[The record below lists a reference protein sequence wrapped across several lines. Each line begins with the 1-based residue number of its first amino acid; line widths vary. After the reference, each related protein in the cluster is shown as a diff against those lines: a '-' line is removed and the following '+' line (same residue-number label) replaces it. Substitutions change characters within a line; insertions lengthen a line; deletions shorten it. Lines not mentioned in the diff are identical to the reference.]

1 MRGNAGTA
9 VGAIRR
15 GGGRGA
21 IVVALALLLT
31 LATTPA
37 SAQDSKG
44 ADFWLTFPGNLG
56 SGELSLFITG
66 DTATSGTVSISG
78 LSFTAP
84 FTVTPGTVTT
94 VGLPSSAELQSSD
107 TIENLGIHVTAATEI
122 TVYGLNRI
130 QHTTDAYL
138 GLPTDALGTDY
149 INLGYQNV
157 DVVNATQFGI
167 VATQDSTAVTVTPT
181 VTTDGHTA
189 GIPYSIN
196 LNQGQTYLLQNT
208 DPAPADLSGTLIQ
221 SSKPIAVFGGHQC
234 ANIPQGFIACDHIVE
249 ELPPTTEWGKNFV
262 SMPLATRTGGDTF
275 RVLASDDATT
285 VKLNGATVATLNRG
299 QLHEQIV
306 SGPAQITADKPVL
319 VMQYSNSSSFDGVT
333 SDPFEMMI
341 PPQEQFL
348 AAYTVSTPASGF
360 ALNFINVVVP
370 NAAVG
375 AIILDGSAI
384 PAASFTA
391 IGSSGFSGAQVP
403 VDLGSHTLSGP
414 LPFGVHS
421 YGFSDF
427 DSYGY
432 PGGLSLSEV
441 ARVASVALAPKTAS
455 NQINTQH
462 CVTATIKDQNGSP
475 LQDIR
480 VDFSVSGANAPTGFA
495 FTNASGEAQF
505 CYTGTNVGNDSII
518 GTVGALSDTAT
529 KTWSSQTRKSTST
542 TYTGA
547 ASVQYS
553 DPATLSGQLLDTS
566 VSPSLGVAARTL
578 GFTLGTQAASA
589 GPTDSSGNAS
599 TSLTVTQKPGSVSTV
614 NTSFAGDSS
623 YLPSSDSDLF
633 SILKEDCTLTYS
645 GDLLVPPLA
654 NTRLAADMGELD
666 TSLGDRSGKLI
677 TFTVTDSG
685 ANVQTFTA
693 TTDATGHAETSQ
705 PLAADVY
712 AVRASFAGDDFYKP
726 CQTPG
731 PDAVVTVASAA
742 AKVTGG
748 GWISAQSRTNFG
760 FNLIPEAGG
769 SFKTQ
774 FQLRARN
781 NKSNFHAKVVTAV
794 TTPATNSVSWSGTG
808 TWGNQ
813 TGCSYQITVVDKGS
827 PGRKGDT
834 INISIICGSTVVYS
848 TGGPR
853 TLKGGNITVH

>member
-1 MRGNAGTA
+1 
-9 VGAIRR
+9 
-15 GGGRGA
+15 
-21 IVVALALLLT
+21 LLLA

-44 ADFWLTFPGNLG
+44 ADFWLTFPGNFG

-107 TIENLGIHVTAATEI
+107 TIQDLGIHVTANADV

-130 QHTTDAYL
+130 AFTTDAYL

-157 DVVNATQFGI
+157 DVVNGTQFGI
-167 VATQDSTAVTVTPT
+167 VATQDATAVTITPT

-189 GIPYSIN
+189 GTPYSIN
-196 LNQGQTYLLQNT
+196 LNQGQTYLLRNT

-221 SSKPIAVFGGHQC
+221 SSKPIALFGGHQC
-234 ANIPQGFIACDHIVE
+234 ANIPQGFVACDHIVE

-262 SMPLATRTGGDTF
+262 TMPLATRTGGDTF
-275 RVLASDDATT
+275 RVLASQDATT
-285 VKLNGATVATLNRG
+285 VKLNGATVATLNSG

-333 SDPFEMMI
+333 SDPFQMMI
-341 PPQEQFL
+341 PPFEQFL
-348 AAYTVSTPASGF
+348 AGYTVSTPASGF
-360 ALNFINVVVP
+360 ALNFVNVVAP

-375 AIILDGSAI
+375 AITLDGSAI

-391 IGSSGFSGAQVP
+391 IGGSGFSGAQVS

-441 ARVASVALAPKTAS
+441 ARVASVSLAPKTAS

-462 CVTATIKDQNGSP
+462 CVTATVKDQNGNP
-475 LQDIR
+475 LTDIR
-480 VDFSVSGANAPTGFA
+480 VDFGVTGANPTTGFA
-495 FTNASGEAQF
+495 FTNASGDAQF
-505 CYTGTNVGNDSII
+505 CYTGTNAGDDTIT

-529 KTWSSQTRKSTST
+529 KTWSSERKSTST

-553 DPATLSGQLLDTS
+553 DPVTLSGQLLDTS
-566 VSPSLGVAARTL
+566 VSPNVGIPGKQLD
-578 GFTLGTQAASA
+578 FTLGTQTASA
-589 GPTDSSGNAS
+589 GPTDAGGNAS
-599 TSLTVTQKPGSVSTV
+599 TSLTITQTPGSVSSVQTA
-614 NTSFAGDSS
+614 FAGDASFG
-623 YLPSSDSDLF
+623 PSNDSDPF
-633 SILKEDCTLTYS
+633 QITKEDCTLAYT
-645 GDLLVPPLA
+645 GDTLV
-654 NTRLAADMGELD
+654 NAASMTNLKAQFGEPD
-666 TSLGDRSGKLI
+666 ASPGDWSGKLV
-677 TFTVTDSG
+677 TFTVTDAS
-685 ANVQTFTA
+685 NVVQTFTA
-693 TTDATGHAETSQ
+693 TTDVSGLASVQA
-705 PLAADVY
+705 PLGPNVY
-712 AVRASFAGDDFYKP
+712 GVGASFAGDGFYLP
-726 CQTPG
+726 CQTAT
-731 PDAVVTVASAA
+731 DTLVTVQAA
-742 AKVTGG
+742 NAKITGG
-748 GWISAQSRTNFG
+748 GFVAQGTGNTNFG
-760 FNLIPEAGG
+760 FNVISDVTGLHGQLQIRSKAG
-769 SFKTQ
+769 KN
-774 FQLRARN
+774 R
-781 NKSNFHAKVVTAV
+781 FHS
-794 TTPATNSVSWSGTG
+794 TTILTLSTSGNTG
-808 TWGNQ
+808 TW
-813 TGCSYQITVVDKGS
+813 TGTGRWNGTDGYTFTISVVDNGS
-827 PGRKGDT
+827 SGKKGDT
-834 INISIICGSTVVYS
+834 ISIEIKSPTNVTVFTTS
-848 TGGPR
+848 GAIP
-853 TLKGGNITVH
+853 LKGGNITVH

>member
-1 MRGNAGTA
+1 MRRIAGAT
-9 VGAIRR
+9 VGATRQ
-15 GGGRGA
+15 GGRRGA
-21 IVVALALLLT
+21 IVVAFALLLA

-66 DTATSGTVSISG
+66 DIATSGTVSISG

-107 TIENLGIHVTAATEI
+107 TIQDLGIHVTANADV

-130 QHTTDAYL
+130 AFTTDAYL

-157 DVVNATQFGI
+157 DVVNGTQFGI
-167 VATQDSTAVTVTPT
+167 VATQDATAVTITPT

-189 GIPYSIN
+189 GTPYSIN
-196 LNQGQTYLLQNT
+196 LNQGQTYLLRNT

-221 SSKPIAVFGGHQC
+221 SSKPIALFGGHQC
-234 ANIPQGFIACDHIVE
+234 ANIPQGFVACDHIVE

-262 SMPLATRTGGDTF
+262 TMPLATRTGGDTF
-275 RVLASDDATT
+275 RVLASQDATT

-333 SDPFEMMI
+333 SDPFQMMI
-341 PPQEQFL
+341 PPFEQFL
-348 AAYTVSTPASGF
+348 AGYTVSTPASGF
-360 ALNFINVVVP
+360 ALNFVNVVAP

-375 AIILDGSAI
+375 AITLDGSAI

-391 IGSSGFSGAQVP
+391 IGGSGFSGAQVP

-441 ARVASVALAPKTAS
+441 ARVATVSLAPKTAN

-462 CVTATIKDQNGSP
+462 CVTATVKDQNGNP
-475 LQDIR
+475 LADIR
-480 VDFSVSGANAPTGFA
+480 VDFGVTGANPTTGFA
-495 FTNASGEAQF
+495 FTNASGDAQF
-505 CYTGTNVGNDSII
+505 CYTGTNAGDDTIT

-529 KTWSSQTRKSTST
+529 KTWSSERKSTST

-553 DPATLSGQLLDTS
+553 DPVTLSGQLLDTS
-566 VSPSLGVAARTL
+566 VSPNVGITGRTL
-578 GFTLGTQAASA
+578 DFTLGTQTASA
-589 GPTDSSGNAS
+589 GPTDASGNAS
-599 TSLTVTQKPGSVSTV
+599 SSLIVTQMPGSVSTV
-614 NTSFAGDSS
+614 QTNFAGDSTF
-623 YLPSSDSDLF
+623 LPSSDSDPF
-633 SILKEDCTLTYS
+633 SIEKEDCTLSYT
-645 GDLLVPPLA
+645 GDILVPALA
-654 NTRLAADMGELD
+654 NTKLAADLGEPD

-677 TFTVTDSG
+677 TFTVTDSAG
-685 ANVQTFTA
+685 NVQTFTA
-693 TTDATGHAETSQ
+693 TTDASSHAETSV
-705 PLAADVY
+705 PLAADAYTVS
-712 AVRASFAGDDFYKP
+712 ASFAGDDFYNP
-726 CQTPG
+726 CATPP
-731 PDAVVTVASAA
+731 PDVIVTVASAA

-748 GWISAQSRTNFG
+748 GWISTQSRTNFG
-760 FNLIPEAGG
+760 FNLIPQAGG
-769 SFKTQ
+769 LFKTQ

-781 NKSNFHAKVVTAV
+781 NKSNFHATVVNSV
-794 TTPATNSVSWSGTG
+794 TQPTPNSVSWSGTG
-808 TWGNQ
+808 TWLSQ
-813 TGCSYQITVVDKGS
+813 TGCVYQIAVVDKGS
-827 PGRKGDT
+827 SSSKNGDT
-834 INISIICGSTVVYS
+834 IDISITCGSTVAYS
-848 TGGPR
+848 TSGPQP
-853 TLKGGNITVH
+853 LKGGNITIH